1 MARYIDADKVS
12 EKLKRYLMPN
22 VDIDGTVTVE
32 VAERYLLE
40 LINKTPTADV
50 VEVKHGH
57 FVRNERNIPKMKE
70 FHKKGIATAMK
81 ATSIFYT
88 CSCCNDWGTPIQKYC
103 SGCGAKMNNVV
114 NYESTKT
121 IKIERRSE

>member
-1 MARYIDADKVS
+1 MTCKDCFNFGECLKSGETPHYAVDGCHKDVEKRCKNFKNKADF
-12 EKLKRYLMPN
+12 
-22 VDIDGTVTVE
+22 
-32 VAERYLLE
+32 
-40 LINKTPTADV
+40 
-50 VEVKHGH
+50 VEVKYGEWI
-57 FVRNERNIPKMKE
+57 RNERNIPKMKE

>member
-40 LINKTPTADV
+40 LINNTPTADV
-50 VEVKHGH
+50 VEVKHGEWI
-57 FVRNERNIPKMKE
+57 RNERNIPKMRE
-70 FHKKGIATAMK
+70 FHEKGIATSMGAK
-81 ATSIFYT
+81 SIFYT
-88 CSCCNDWGTPIQKYC
+88 CSCCGGWGTPIHKYC
-103 SGCGAKMNNVV
+103 SECGAKMDAV
-114 NYESTKT
+114 NYESSK
-121 IKIERRSE
+121 KEK

>member
-1 MARYIDADKVS
+1 MTYKVVRVMAYIDREEFRRKLID
-12 EKLKRYLMPN
+12 EKNFYPAIVARALEEMP
-22 VDIDGTVTVE
+22 
-32 VAERYLLE
+32 A
-40 LINKTPTADV
+40 ADV
-50 VEVKHGH
+50 VEVKYGEWI
-57 FVRNERNIPKMKE
+57 RNERNIPKMKE

-103 SGCGAKMNNVV
+103 SGCGAKMDNVV